1 MKLRIKSPK
10 IANKAASTV
19 VSKQVSKE
27 LGGDCHIRFTE
38 AEVGMKDGKVYAK
51 FAIDGEMDQSDFV
64 KLIKMAMEEGF

>member
-10 IANKAASTV
+10 IVNKATSAV

-38 AEVGMKDGKVYAK
+38 AEIGMKDGKVYAK
-51 FAIDGEMDQSDFV
+51 FSVDGEMDRSDFMN
-64 KLIKMAMEEGF
+64 LIKMLNE